1 MTSGIQLDTI
11 RFMKCVQTFSTEQ
24 RIADA
29 LRETRLRAGLSLRE
43 LARRAGTSHAT
54 LLAYERSAKVPTT
67 TTFFRILEAAGN
79 VVDLDIQPRIRLR
92 DGIPRGEELMA
103 VLELAEQFPVRVSR
117 KLQLPRF
124 ADR

>member
-1 MTSGIQLDTI
+1 MN
-11 RFMKCVQTFSTEQ
+11 RVQSNTTEQ
-24 RIADA
+24 RIADT

-54 LLAYERSAKVPTT
+54 LLAYERATKVPTT

-79 VVDLDIQPRIRLR
+79 VVDLNIQPRVRVR

-103 VLELAEQFPVRVSR
+103 VLELAEQFPARVAR
-117 KLQLPRF
+117 RLQLPRF
-124 ADR
+124 ADAG